1 MGKKKIDLE
10 FYRCRVL
17 NNLTRW
23 YRHLYGPTLP
33 MSKPGRDALRELL
46 VIISLG
52 KGKNIAKLMRNRI
65 ETAAAWVNDTE
76 EMIDEILRMPF
87 QDRLLSMK
95 TLKERVCITYQERL
109 DHGIRFIPPCDKT
122 EEELVQLRRERRNE
136 MQRARGRRQKR
147 EDYEAGF
154 ANSETKLKPW
164 IALGI
169 SRRTYYRRKKRDTG
183 CEAASLQNGTGC
195 EADEVLT
202 TAIIPSAT
210 PEPPETPRGL
220 QSVSW
225 LERPYPT
232 LSNAGG
238 YAASSDDEPM
248 AASYP
253 VRWVGSDAE
262 KKLRVIVERR
272 REEYRNRP
280 WTKPTIGEEPYP
292 EMEEVA

>member
-76 EMIDEILRMPF
+76 EMIDEILLMPF

-109 DHGIRFIPPCDKT
+109 DHGIRFIRDAT
-122 EEELVQLRRERRNE
+122 RLRRSLSNCGESGATRCNER
-136 MQRARGRRQKR
+136 
-147 EDYEAGF
+147 EAGDRS
-154 ANSETKLKPW
+154 A
-164 IALGI
+164 
-169 SRRTYYRRKKRDTG
+169 RT
-183 CEAASLQNGTGC
+183 
-195 EADEVLT
+195 
-202 TAIIPSAT
+202 
-210 PEPPETPRGL
+210 
-220 QSVSW
+220 
-225 LERPYPT
+225 
-232 LSNAGG
+232 
-238 YAASSDDEPM
+238 
-248 AASYP
+248 
-253 VRWVGSDAE
+253 
-262 KKLRVIVERR
+262 
-272 REEYRNRP
+272 
-280 WTKPTIGEEPYP
+280 TKPASPTRRPS
-292 EMEEVA
+292 